1 MEAIWQWGIN
11 LIMAIQQVHGPG
23 PDSIFRGIT
32 FLGEEQFYLLLL
44 PLILWCFDYSF
55 GAVLAVF
62 FLLSNS
68 LNVLLKDLLQQ
79 PRPFN
84 LNPALRLSQATGYGL
99 PSGHAQLSVT
109 VWGAIADRVRRLW
122 CWALTLM
129 LMLLIGFSRVY
140 LGVHFPTDVLA
151 GWFIAAIMLAF
162 YIRFSPRIGKWLAG
176 LHLGLQLLLAAG
188 LPLLLLVPDPA
199 VEGLTNSGTLF
210 GVGVGLVFA
219 RRYVSF
225 SARGRWW
232 KRLVRF
238 LVGIMGLLVLYLE
251 LKAVFPPDGS
261 VAGAIGRFLRYA
273 LVGGWVVIGAPWLF
287 RLMRLAEVRP
297 STES

>member
-68 LNVLLKDLLQQ
+68 LNVMLKDLLQQ

-84 LNPALRLSQATGYGL
+84 FNPGLRLSQATGYGL

-109 VWGAIADRVRRLW
+109 VWGAVADRVQRPW
-122 CWALTLM
+122 FWALTVV

-151 GWFIAAIMLAF
+151 GWIIAALLLAF
-162 YIRFSPRIGKWLAG
+162 YITFSPRMGKWLAG

-188 LPLLLLVPDPA
+188 VPLLLLVPDPA
-199 VEGLTNSGTLF
+199 MEGLTNSGTLF

-219 RRYVSF
+219 RRYVPF
-225 SARGRWW
+225 SAQGSWW

-238 LVGIMGLLVLYLE
+238 LVGIIVLLALYLG
-251 LKAVFPPDGS
+251 LKAVFPTDGS
-261 VAGAIGRFLRYA
+261 AAGAIGRFLRYA

-287 RLMRLAEVRP
+287 RLMRLAEPCRSMP
-297 STES
+297 

>member
-62 FLLSNS
+62 FLLSS
-68 LNVLLKDLLQQ
+68 SINVLLKDLLQQ

-84 LNPALRLSQATGYGL
+84 LNPGLRLSQATGYGL

-109 VWGAIADRVRRLW
+109 VWGAIADRVQRPWLW
-122 CWALTLM
+122 VPTVG

-151 GWFIAAIMLAF
+151 GWIIAALLLAF

-188 LPLLLLVPDPA
+188 LPILLLVPDHTM
-199 VEGLTNSGTLF
+199 EGLTNSGTLF
-210 GVGVGLVFA
+210 GAGVGLVFA
-219 RRYVSF
+219 RRYVPF
-225 SARGRWW
+225 SAQGRWW

-238 LVGIMGLLVLYLE
+238 LVGIIVLLALYLG
-251 LKAVFPPDGS
+251 LKAVFPADGS

-273 LVGGWVVIGAPWLF
+273 LIGGWLVIGAPWLF
-287 RLMRLAEVRP
+287 RLLRLAEASRSMP
-297 STES
+297 